1 MGNRPFRRAGL
12 ALLLFSSA
20 SFALGLG
27 GREKERKLQRAEENV
42 APQRVLPAP
51 GDDGSGPAAAEAG
64 EAEERRVRVSG
75 RVRLVG
81 TGLFPQ
87 LVISGEEREWYID
100 KEEESKLLEFQ
111 QQLVTVEGRESY
123 KDLTFANGFPAGRRY
138 TLRDIRLTGKD

>member
-1 MGNRPFRRAGL
+1 MWNRPLRTAGF

-27 GREKERKLQRAEENV
+27 GREKERKPQGAEEN
-42 APQRVLPAP
+42 
-51 GDDGSGPAAAEAG
+51 AAAEPAG
-64 EAEERRVRVSG
+64 PALGDAAAGGTPAEDGGIGDGRVRVSG

-87 LVISGEEREWYID
+87 LVISGQEREWYID
-100 KEEESKLLEFQ
+100 KEEEFKLLEFQ

-123 KDLTFANGFPAGRRY
+123 IDLTFANGFPAGRRY
-138 TLRDIRLTGKD
+138 TLKDIRLTGKD